1 MKTPDNKIE
10 KLLQETGTNPRE
22 AQLIAEEIRRADQL
36 LQQMDEPHLP
46 HKTRADIEHAIRA
59 NLASAPSRAITLW
72 TRRLMPV
79 AAAIMIAL
87 LVIWQGWNRQ
97 HLINKEQF
105 VRTTQNELVPFID
118 EMVLWDLALEQNDI
132 DEETIDVL
140 ALIEVLP
147 LWDNT
152 EEQQDNTLGKE
163 HNYENFINPNYYRT
177 YSRVA

>member
-10 KLLQETGTNPRE
+10 KLLQETGVSSRDAERT
-22 AQLIAEEIRRADQL
+22 AEEIHRADRL

-46 HKTRADIEHAIRA
+46 PKTRADIEQAIRA
-59 NLASAPSRAITLW
+59 NLSSVPSRTITFYA
-72 TRRLMPV
+72 RRLVPV
-79 AAAIMIAL
+79 AAAIMIAF

-97 HLINKEQF
+97 HLIEEQI
-105 VRTTQNELVPFID
+105 VQSARNELAPFAD
-118 EMVLWDLALEQNDI
+118 EMVLWDLALKQNDI

-152 EEQQDNTLGKE
+152 EEQQDNILGKE

-177 YSRVA
+177 YSCVA

>member
-1 MKTPDNKIE
+1 MKTPDNEIT
-10 KLLQETGTNPRE
+10 KLLKETGVSSRDAERT
-22 AQLIAEEIRRADQL
+22 AEEIHRADRL
-36 LQQMDEPHLP
+36 LQRMDEPHLP
-46 HKTRADIEHAIRA
+46 HKTQVNIEHAIRE
-59 NLASAPSRAITLW
+59 NLSSVPSRTITFW
-72 TRRLMPV
+72 ARRLVPV
-79 AAAIMIAL
+79 AAAIMIAF

-97 HLINKEQF
+97 PLIEEQI
-105 VRTTQNELVPFID
+105 VRTTQNELVPFVD

-163 HNYENFINPNYYRT
+163 HNYENFINPDYYRT
-177 YSRVA
+177 YSCVA

>member
-1 MKTPDNKIE
+1 MKTPDNEIT
-10 KLLQETGTNPRE
+10 KLLRETGVSSRE
-22 AQLIAEEIRRADQL
+22 AERTAEEIRRADQL
-36 LQQMDEPHLP
+36 LQRMDEPHLP

-59 NLASAPSRAITLW
+59 NLSSVPSRRIALYA
-72 TRRLMPV
+72 RRLVPV

-87 LVIWQGWNRQ
+87 LVTWQGWNRQ
-97 HLINKEQF
+97 RLIEEQL
-105 VRTTQNELVPFID
+105 VRTTQNELVPFVD

-177 YSRVA
+177 YSCVA

>member
-10 KLLQETGTNPRE
+10 KLLQDTGTSPRE
-22 AQLIAEEIRRADQL
+22 ARLIAEEIHRADRF
-36 LQQMDEPHLP
+36 LQRMDEPHLP
-46 HKTRADIEHAIRA
+46 SRTQADIEHAIRA
-59 NLASAPSRAITLW
+59 NLSSAPSRTITLW

-97 HLINKEQF
+97 RPVNREQF
-105 VRTTQNELVPFID
+105 VRTTQNGLAPFVD
-118 EMVLWDLALEQNDI
+118 ETVLWDLALEQNDI